1 MEISEQNNIFWKKL
15 CERVNDLIEE
25 GNIREEYLHNFF
37 ESQLKNT
44 LKWPPNHLKHEITV
58 QMGRETKRA
67 DTIME
72 GDGFGI
78 IIEMKTPIAVLG
90 ENDREQLISYMTAY
104 HTARNDIRC
113 KYGLLIGKEIEVYF
127 RSEPDKKPQ
136 LVARFGFDVNSS
148 DGNSLGKILM
158 YDECSEEKLDK
169 FMNEPH
175 DIKQPPR
182 PPKPPK
188 MGNNEGNKGYDE
200 ETTAALEEIQEI
212 AQFFSNSD
220 NGGYEMNPRDKP
232 WGNQIYAGYRII
244 GNSTRGVSFVISI
257 FLHKTPDERYQFKYE
272 TAHSGYYEFE
282 EKQRRIFDRFH
293 ISEFRRG
300 RNRENDVGKIIFRI
314 NDPRNEILDI
324 IAKTRE
330 IMGF

>member
-1 MEISEQNNIFWKKL
+1 MEISEQNSVFWKKV
-15 CERVNDLIEE
+15 CERVKELIEE
-25 GNIREEYLHNFF
+25 DNIKEEVFHRVF
-37 ESQLKNT
+37 ETQLKNS
-44 LKWPPNHLKHEITV
+44 LKWPPNHLKHEISV
-58 QMGRETKRA
+58 QIGRETKRA

-127 RSEPDKKPQ
+127 RSEPDKKPR

-158 YDECSEEKLDK
+158 YDKCSEEKLDK

-175 DIKQPPR
+175 DIKRHEIKQ
-182 PPKPPK
+182 PPKPLKTPK
-188 MGNNEGNKGYDE
+188 TGNNEGNKVYDE
-200 ETTAALEEIQEI
+200 RTTDALREIKEI
-212 AQFFSNSD
+212 AQFFID
-220 NGGYEMNPRDKP
+220 NGYQMKQRNTP
-232 WGNQIYAGYRII
+232 WGNQIYTGCRII
-244 GNSTRGVSFVISI
+244 GNTNAMGAFFVISI
-257 FLHKTPDERYQFKYE
+257 FPKKTPDERYRFKYE
-272 TAHSGYYEFE
+272 TKHSTHHEFE
-282 EKQRRIFDRFH
+282 EKQRRIFGRFG
-293 ISEFRRG
+293 ISEFESG
-300 RNRENDVGKIIFRI
+300 ENDIGRIIFRI

-324 IAKTRE
+324 IARTRE